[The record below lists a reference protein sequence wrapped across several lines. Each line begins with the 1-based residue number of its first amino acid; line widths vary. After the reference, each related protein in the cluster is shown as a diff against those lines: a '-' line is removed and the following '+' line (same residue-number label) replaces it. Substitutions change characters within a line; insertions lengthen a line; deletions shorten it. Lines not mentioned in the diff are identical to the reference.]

1 MAEQADARD
10 FLHSR
15 HKKRVPLK
23 KFKEQKVA
31 NSANSYG
38 NAELNQS
45 LDCKCVETIYHPPKS
60 VMIWRRHSPDYNIY
74 LDGLGNH
81 NQE

>member
-1 MAEQADARD
+1 MGIKTYFQ
-10 FLHSR
+10 LS
-15 HKKRVPLK
+15 
-23 KFKEQKVA
+23 
-31 NSANSYG
+31 
-38 NAELNQS
+38 
-45 LDCKCVETIYHPPKS
+45 KCVETIYYPPKS